1 MRDGKRYEE
10 YRQFFYPK
18 HNLVIFRDLRRIK
31 IKPDIVSV

>member
-1 MRDGKRYEE
+1 MRGGKRFEE
-10 YRQFFYPK
+10 YKQIFCPK

>member
-10 YRQFFYPK
+10 YKQFFCPK

>member
-10 YRQFFYPK
+10 YRQIFRPK
-18 HNLVIFRDLRRIK
+18 HNLVIFRNLRRIK